1 VNAFVIKLGQAAAHS
16 YLEKHASNDKKL
28 FTRIIQKAP
37 IKRLKAFE
45 KSVFAKGYT
54 ANKRMAPRYLEVE
67 EAAKDARIA
76 KQGTKPTISEQWD
89 SYNRINR
96 IGLIRSKVNDY
107 RKIEPY
113 RP

>member
-1 VNAFVIKLGQAAAHS
+1 
-16 YLEKHASNDKKL
+16 
-28 FTRIIQKAP
+28 
-37 IKRLKAFE
+37 
-45 KSVFAKGYT
+45 
-54 ANKRMAPRYLEVE
+54 MAPRYLEVE